1 MRLFHKLLFLLL
13 FLLLQSCSKDEIE
26 ISTIKENDQE
36 LEMIS
41 AYTEGFEYL
50 EKGDTFYAAAK
61 FLEAELLL
69 PQSEWAS
76 KSALMAAYAYYLQN
90 YYSKTI
96 FHLNRYLK
104 TYPDNQ
110 NSVYAHYL
118 LGMSYYESIEN
129 EKKDL
134 GPLINAKKKFSFIV
148 KNYPD
153 SGFDIDSKFKIN
165 LINDILASKEM
176 YLARHYV
183 KKEKWIPAIN
193 RFKVVLK
200 EYDTTIYA
208 EEAIHRLVEIHY
220 HIGLVEESKKYASLL
235 GYNYRSGEWYK
246 KSYKIFNQNY
256 ELVKKP
262 IKKKE
267 KKALIKRFKNLFQ

>member
-1 MRLFHKLLFLLL
+1 MRLFHKLLFLLS
-13 FLLLQSCSKDEIE
+13 FLLLQSCSKDVIE
-26 ISTIKENDQE
+26 KSTIKENNQE

-41 AYTEGFEYL
+41 AYTEAFENL
-50 EKGDTFYAAAK
+50 EKGDTFYAAEK

-69 PQSEWAS
+69 PQSEWAP

-96 FHLNRYLK
+96 FHLDRYLK
-104 TYPDNQ
+104 TYPDNK
-110 NSVYAHYL
+110 NNVYAHYL
-118 LGMSYYESIEN
+118 LGMSHYESIEN

-134 GPLINAKKKFSFIV
+134 APLLNAKKKFSFIV
-148 KNYPD
+148 KNYPNT
-153 SGFDIDSKFKIN
+153 GFDMDSKFKIN

-176 YLARHYV
+176 YLALHYV

-193 RFKVVLK
+193 RFKVILK

-220 HIGLVEESKKYASLL
+220 HIGLVNESKKYASLL
-235 GYNYRSGEWYK
+235 GYNYRSGEWYE

-256 ELVKKP
+256 KSVKTP

-267 KKALIKRFKNLFQ
+267 KKALIKKFRNLFK

>member
-96 FHLNRYLK
+96 FHLNRYK
-104 TYPDNQ
+104 
-110 NSVYAHYL
+110 
-118 LGMSYYESIEN
+118 
-129 EKKDL
+129 
-134 GPLINAKKKFSFIV
+134 
-148 KNYPD
+148 
-153 SGFDIDSKFKIN
+153 N
-165 LINDILASKEM
+165 LI
-176 YLARHYV
+176 
-183 KKEKWIPAIN
+183 
-193 RFKVVLK
+193 
-200 EYDTTIYA
+200 T
-208 EEAIHRLVEIHY
+208 
-220 HIGLVEESKKYASLL
+220 
-235 GYNYRSGEWYK
+235 
-246 KSYKIFNQNY
+246 
-256 ELVKKP
+256 
-262 IKKKE
+262 
-267 KKALIKRFKNLFQ
+267 